1 DGATETT
8 LALNNAFLASGSSS
22 ADASRGLNQYTQMLS
37 KGEVDMQSWRTLQET
52 MGVALN
58 DTAKAFGFAGES
70 AQNDLYAALKD
81 GTITFDQFNEK
92 IIELDQGVGG
102 FAERALIG
110 SAGIATSMQNIKTA
124 ITTGVA
130 NSIQAVNDAME
141 AGGFGSISEN
151 LDKVKVAVQGAFSRM
166 IENIGPAVEA
176 FGAFYTKVRDST
188 AVQSFIELT
197 GLEIGRAHV

>member
-1 DGATETT
+1 PPRSTLFPYTT
-8 LALNNAFLASGSSS
+8 LFRS
-22 ADASRGLNQYTQMLS
+22 
-37 KGEVDMQSWRTLQET
+37 
-52 MGVALN
+52 
-58 DTAKAFGFAGES
+58 
-70 AQNDLYAALKD
+70 ALKD

-151 LDKVKVAVQGAFSRM
+151 LDKVKWPWKVHFLGLFATKGQAAKPLG
-166 IENIGPAVEA
+166 E
-176 FGAFYTKVRDST
+176 FYRK
-188 AVQSFIELT
+188 
-197 GLEIGRAHV
+197 